1 MGVDLKAL
9 ATHFRERCGEFL
21 PTAILRFDRD
31 AGLFA
36 QLARDAVPC
45 LVHPLPA
52 DLKVGCYEDT
62 GLTYETADRNGD
74 PLTFATPADL
84 RRLRVP
90 DDIAEWNRAILAF
103 LTILPTDARIVLYWC

>member
-9 ATHFRERCGEFL
+9 ATHFRERRGEFL
-21 PTAILRFDRD
+21 PSAILRFDRD

-36 QLARDAVPC
+36 QFARDAVPC
-45 LVHPLPA
+45 LVHPLPV

-74 PLTFATPADL
+74 PLTFTASADL
-84 RRLRVP
+84 LRLRVP
-90 DDIAEWNRAILAF
+90 GDIAEWNHAILAF
-103 LTILPTDARIVLYWC
+103 LTALPPDARIVLYWC

>member
-52 DLKVGCYEDT
+52 ALKVGCYEDT

-74 PLTFATPADL
+74 PLTFATP
-84 RRLRVP
+84 
-90 DDIAEWNRAILAF
+90 
-103 LTILPTDARIVLYWC
+103 PTCGASVFRTTSRSGTVRSSLF

>member
-9 ATHFRERCGEFL
+9 ATHFRERRGEFL

-31 AGLFA
+31 EGLFA

-62 GLTYETADRNGD
+62 GLTYQTVDRNGD
-74 PLTFATPADL
+74 PLTFTTSADL
-84 RRLRVP
+84 LRIRVP
-90 DDIAEWNRAILAF
+90 GDIAEWNRVILAF
-103 LTILPTDARIVLYWC
+103 LTALPPDARIILYWF